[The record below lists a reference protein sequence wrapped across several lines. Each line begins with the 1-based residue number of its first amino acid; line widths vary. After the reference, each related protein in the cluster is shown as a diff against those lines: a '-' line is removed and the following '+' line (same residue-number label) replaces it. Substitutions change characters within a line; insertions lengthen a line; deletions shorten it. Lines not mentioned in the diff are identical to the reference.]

1 MANILTIVLVTI
13 AVLVMVDKINQI
25 DEKMREHDTRISH
38 ISKKT
43 GKTYI
48 DMFRVKE
55 HLGMIEYTGEQLAVR
70 KIVPPHPALYKWRP
84 FGYRH
89 AP

>member
-1 MANILTIVLVTI
+1 MANILTIILVAL
-13 AVLVMVDKINQI
+13 AVLSITH
-25 DEKMREHDTRISH
+25 KMNELETTMRQHDTRISH
-38 ISKKT
+38 ISKRS
-43 GKTYI
+43 GKLYV

-55 HLGMIEYTGEQLAVR
+55 RIGMNHFTGEQLAVR
-70 KIVPPHPALYKWRP
+70 RIVPPHPALYKWRP